1 VVAGDDLMLR
11 RLAAT
16 ALLAIVL
23 FSCNRRETSTAA
35 HVFPNAPVVIISI
48 DTLRADHLPM
58 FGYKGVATPNLD
70 ALRRDA
76 VLFSNAYSHVP
87 LTLPS
92 HVSMLTGQLPT
103 EHKVRNNIGYVL
115 DSRVATVPQILKT
128 QGYATGAAVSAY
140 VLRGATGLG
149 RSFDYYEDGITN
161 RGNVA
166 IGQLQ
171 RSGRVTADIA
181 GRWISEHRDR
191 PFFFLL
197 HLFEPHSPYE
207 PEPAFRTVA
216 TAYDGEI
223 ATVDSI
229 TGSFLDRLKRD
240 GVYDRAII
248 IVVSDHGEGLGDH
261 GEPEHGIFV
270 YREAIHVPLLVK
282 LPASERRG
290 ESVSSPVALSDLA
303 PTIAALTGTR
313 PPARATGRSL
323 FSERDPQ
330 RRIYSESIY
339 PRVHLG
345 WSELRSLVDSRFHY
359 IESPKAELFDID
371 KDPGE
376 RRNVLEDHR
385 RMYAAMRQA
394 LNAYQ
399 STVDTP
405 STIDPEE
412 AKKLAALGYLS
423 STAPAAAGPLP
434 DPKDRI
440 GEISLMVRA
449 ANLVRERKYEQ
460 AAAAFQEIVRRNPR
474 LSDGWN
480 QLGGAL
486 EAAGRYEEASEVY
499 RSALEATPE
508 LAGEFGLRRGSV
520 LLRLEQLDE
529 AERHARLAERTNE
542 GGMHLLLARI
552 ELARKNYAKA
562 ETETRA
568 AANDP
573 TNRIAAELLLAQIFA
588 QQSRLEEAQALV
600 DRVAGELERE
610 GIGPVETF
618 QYVRGDVLARMEKY
632 DEAIVAFRREI
643 AAFPQHRQPYAN
655 LYLVYML
662 QDRPADARRSLEQM
676 VAANATPGTMRF
688 AARTAEA
695 LGDAEL
701 AAMWKKRA
709 EMQGR
714 LKPAPALSLR

>member
-1 VVAGDDLMLR
+1 MLR

-16 ALLAIVL
+16 ALLAVAL
-23 FSCNRRETSTAA
+23 LSCNRRETPTAA
-35 HVFPNAPVVIISI
+35 KVFPNAPVILISI

-58 FGYKGVATPNLD
+58 FGYKDVSTPHLD
-70 ALRRDA
+70 AFRRDA
-76 VLFSNAYSHVP
+76 ILFTNAYSHVP

-115 DSRVATVPQILKT
+115 DSGLATVPQILKS
-128 QGYATGAAVSAY
+128 QGYDTGAAVSAY
-140 VLRGATGLG
+140 VLRGATGLA

-171 RSGRVTADIA
+171 RSGRVTSELAARWIA
-181 GRWISEHRDR
+181 GHRDR

-207 PEPAFRTVA
+207 PEPAFRSVR

-229 TGSFLDRLKRD
+229 AGAFIDTLKRE
-240 GVYDRAII
+240 GVYDRSII
-248 IVVSDHGEGLGDH
+248 ILVSDHGEGLGDH

-270 YREAIHVPLLVK
+270 YREAIHVPLLLK
-282 LPASERRG
+282 LPSSAQKG
-290 ESVSSPVALSDLA
+290 ETVAAPVALSDIA

-313 PPARATGRSL
+313 APARSSGRSL
-323 FSERDPQ
+323 LGERDPD
-330 RRIYSESIY
+330 RRVYSESIY

-345 WSELRSLVDSRFHY
+345 WSELRSLIDSRFHY
-359 IESPKAELFDID
+359 IEAPRPELYDVQ

-376 RRNVLEDHR
+376 RRNVLTDER
-385 RMYAAMRQA
+385 RTYAAMRQA
-394 LNAYQ
+394 MAPYQ
-399 STVDTP
+399 VTVDAP
-405 STIDPEE
+405 ATIDPEE

-449 ANLVRERKYEQ
+449 SNLMRDRKYDQ
-460 AAAAFQEIVRRNPR
+460 AIAAFREIVRKNPR

-486 EAAGRYEEASEVY
+486 EAAGRYEEAAEVY

-542 GGMHLLLARI
+542 GAMHLLLARI
-552 ELARKNYAKA
+552 ELARKNFAKA
-562 ETETRA
+562 ETEARA
-568 AANDP
+568 AANDA
-573 TNRIAAELLLAQIFA
+573 TNKIAADLLLAQIYA
-588 QQSRLEEAQALV
+588 QQSRLPEAQALI
-600 DRVAGELERE
+600 DRVAAEMERE
-610 GIGPVETF
+610 GIAPVETF
-618 QYVRGDVLARMEKY
+618 EYVRGDVLARMERY
-632 DEAIVAFRREI
+632 DEAVAAFRREI
-643 AAFPQHRQPYAN
+643 AGYPQHRQPYAN

-662 QDRPADARRSLEQM
+662 MDRPADARRSLEQM
-676 VAANATPGTMRF
+676 VAANPTAGTMRF

-695 LGDAEL
+695 LGDTQL

-709 EMQGR
+709 EKM
-714 LKPAPALSLR
+714 